1 MDIEGLG
8 PAIIEQL
15 LAAGLV
21 KDPADLYGL
30 TKEQLA
36 GLERLAEKSAQ
47 NLVNGIAASKGR
59 PLPRLIFAFGIR
71 HVGETVAR
79 LLAECFR
86 TINRV
91 AEASLEELNAV
102 QGVGPQIAAS
112 VHHFFRQDET
122 TEVLRKLRELE
133 VLPVEEAE
141 PEARSQA
148 FAGKSFVFTGTLET
162 MQRGDAEAQVRAL
175 GAAATSSV
183 SKNTSFVVAGAKA
196 GSKLEKARKLG
207 VPVITEQE
215 YQEMLEAALTALD
228 GSAQDSA
235 EPLP

>member
-1 MDIEGLG
+1 
-8 PAIIEQL
+8 
-15 LAAGLV
+15 
-21 KDPADLYGL
+21 
-30 TKEQLA
+30 
-36 GLERLAEKSAQ
+36 LERLAEKSAQ
-47 NLVNGIAASKGR
+47 NLVKSIEASKGR

-91 AEASLEELNAV
+91 AEASLEDLNSV

-122 TEVLRKLRELE
+122 TEVLRKLREYG
-133 VLPVEEAE
+133 VLPVDEAE
-141 PEARSQA
+141 PEARSQV

-183 SKNTSFVVAGAKA
+183 SKNTSYVVAGAKA
-196 GSKLEKARKLG
+196 GSKLDKARQLG
-207 VPVITEQE
+207 VPVITEQD
-215 YQEMLEAALTALD
+215 YLVMLQEALSGTE
-228 GSAQDSA
+228 GSAQESPT
-235 EPLP
+235 PLP